1 MECHGGV
8 RVFISITSRS
18 LGELRKQEDQA
29 TEMVL
34 RINEKLMLSPL
45 HAIGVVRAS
54 NRTIMSA

>member
-1 MECHGGV
+1 MECQGGV

-18 LGELRKQEDQA
+18 LGELRKQEDQV

-45 HAIGVVRAS
+45 HDIGVVRAS